1 MRKLK
6 VNIYPLMA
14 RNNIRTVAEVAKATN
29 ISGKALYNIINGK
42 TRRIDFETIEKLCR
56 FFNCGVGDLLILEDI
71 KKVG

>member
-14 RNNIRTVAEVAKATN
+14 KNDIRTVSEVAKATN

-42 TRRIDFETIEKLCR
+42 TRRIDFDTIEKLCK